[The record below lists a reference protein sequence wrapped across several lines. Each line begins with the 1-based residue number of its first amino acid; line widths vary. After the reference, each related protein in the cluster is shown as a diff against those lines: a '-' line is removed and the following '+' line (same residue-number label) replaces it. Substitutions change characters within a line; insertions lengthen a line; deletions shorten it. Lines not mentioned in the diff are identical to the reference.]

1 MLKSSGT
8 NINCLTYYR
17 VTIGGIIKVFERE
30 IGSKKCNAVK
40 STFNVKKAIIVL
52 LVNVYHECVLN
63 PKIHGN
69 FT

>member
-1 MLKSSGT
+1 MSCYGW
-8 NINCLTYYR
+8 
-17 VTIGGIIKVFERE
+17 GIIKVFERE

-40 STFNVKKAIIVL
+40 STFNFKKAIVVL